1 MRMYS
6 GLLKNRPVGI
16 SASFGK
22 PGVSSV
28 HKNKDSQTTAEGGQS
43 ETIERFEI
51 GFRTLFDQNPIA
63 MWIFD
68 ACTLDF
74 VAVNDATC
82 ALYGFSRDQLLAKNI
97 LDLYVPEERAA
108 AYQEIIGSAGVLN
121 PDHRSLKL
129 KADGT
134 RIRVLRFARPTRYR
148 NRDCV
153 VVWNI
158 DITEREQASIE
169 LKSTQIFLDAV
180 VESIPSMV
188 FVKDARDGRFVLLN
202 KAGEDLLGVSRHDL
216 IGKSDFDLFDAE
228 DARRFRLADQAVVA
242 SGKLVNIE
250 NEPLSTPGGVR
261 SLRTQKVGVPDI
273 DGQPRY
279 LLGIS
284 EDVTE
289 KLQIEERSRHLALHD
304 ILTDLPNRRKFQNI
318 LDREM
323 ERKVPQSQDFALI
336 LLDLD
341 RFKAVNDR
349 LGHHAGDQLLRLVAK
364 RMQSQLG
371 KHDIV
376 ARLGGDE
383 FGVIHKGRISKDTA
397 AQLARRLIAAV
408 SEPFNIE
415 GQMVS
420 VGCSAGIALRS
431 HHGSSADALMK
442 RADLALYAAKST
454 GRGDYVWFELEMEEK
469 ADHLRLLRDELSM
482 ALANK
487 ELFLEYQPIVNTQS
501 GRTETFEALLRWAH
515 PRRGLIS
522 PAEFIPVAESSGLIS
537 AIGQWVLEQA
547 CAEAATWPAHVNVAV
562 NLSPLQFNGFA
573 LAADVI
579 RALERSRL
587 PPERLEL
594 EITESVFLTDTQDNI
609 GTLHH
614 LKQLG
619 ISIALDDFGTGY
631 SSLAYLRRFPFDKL
645 KIDRSFITDLTASP
659 ENLAIVR
666 AIIGLGKSF
675 GAIVTAEGVET
686 KEQFDCLAL
695 EGCVQAQGYWMARP
709 MSAERAIAWQ
719 ANTTATPV
727 QPPRSAK
734 KR

>member
-28 HKNKDSQTTAEGGQS
+28 HSNKDSQTTAEGGQS
-43 ETIERFEI
+43 ETIEPFEI

-74 VAVNDATC
+74 IAVNDAAC
-82 ALYGFSRDQLLAKNI
+82 ALYGFSRDQLLSKNI

-121 PDHRSLKL
+121 PDHRSLKVR
-129 KADGT
+129 ADGT

-242 SGKLVNIE
+242 SGKLVCID

-261 SLRTQKVGVPDI
+261 SLRTQKVGVPDV

-304 ILTDLPNRRKFQNI
+304 ILTDLPNRLKFQNI

-408 SEPFNIE
+408 IEPFNIE

-537 AIGQWVLEQA
+537 AIGKWVLEQA

-587 PPERLEL
+587 PPQRLEL

-719 ANTTATPV
+719 ANMTARPV
-727 QPPRSAK
+727 QPPRFAK